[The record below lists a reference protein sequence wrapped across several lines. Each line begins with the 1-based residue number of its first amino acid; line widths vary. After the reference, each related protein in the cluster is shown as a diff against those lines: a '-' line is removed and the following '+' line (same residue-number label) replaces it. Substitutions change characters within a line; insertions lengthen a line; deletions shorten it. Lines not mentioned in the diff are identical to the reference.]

1 MTKLALIGILAWSC
15 MAQTQTADKTA
26 QQSQQA
32 GKAQAAVARRNVAK
46 NTGNV
51 ELPANAEKVRDGVW
65 RSRDAAGKTWIY
77 TRTPFGFARVEEN
90 AQQDSASSSSGPA
103 VVATAVQ
110 GDSVTFERES
120 PFGKSRWTRKVADL
134 SDEEKAAYELKKKR
148 Q

>member
-1 MTKLALIGILAWSC
+1 MTKLALIGVLAWSC
-15 MAQTQTADKTA
+15 LAQSQPADKAA
-26 QQSQQA
+26 QQNQAA

-46 NTGNV
+46 SSGNV

-90 AQQDSASSSSGPA
+90 AQQDSARPASGPA

-110 GDSVTFERES
+110 GDTVTFERES
-120 PFGKSRWTRKVADL
+120 PFGKSRWSRKVDDL
-134 SDEEKAAYELKKKR
+134 SDEEKTAYELKKKS

>member
-1 MTKLALIGILAWSC
+1 MTKLALIGVLAWSC
-15 MAQTQTADKTA
+15 LAQSQPADKAA
-26 QQSQQA
+26 QQNQAA

-46 NTGNV
+46 NSGNV

-65 RSRDAAGKTWIY
+65 RSRDAAGKTWSY

-90 AQQDSASSSSGPA
+90 SQQDSARPSSGPA

-110 GDSVTFERES
+110 GDTVTFERES
-120 PFGKSRWTRKVADL
+120 PFGKSRWSRKVDDL
-134 SDEEKAAYELKKKR
+134 SDEEKAAYELKKKG